1 MEIVRVVLL
10 VAVSTAVAALML
22 YVFGGWPKALPYGE
36 PMPYITFKNTTRGI
50 QLGVF
55 DYSNA
60 PVTAH
65 IYVNGR
71 YAGSGRGWT
80 DVYVKCGDYVE
91 ALFQYNGFARKVE
104 GRISCS
110 KPLRSSFVTAV
121 PTVFGG
127 RTALEA
133 TAAFS
138 SLGIEITTECVER
151 VYQQYNAYVYTY
163 YPVFNIFS
171 RNSIIIEYQTDG
183 LRFVASGVGSYI
195 RIDTGGVNTFR
206 GFLRSYIHPPYGYT
220 ISDFQ
225 ASRNLPVNFIVKN
238 INTKYSY
245 EIIDGAY
252 YHYYF
257 ISTKGY
263 VEIDGEQY
271 ELATCEYT
279 DVSVIRKRVAYTYQ
293 WMDISTLDPNAIYEV
308 FIVSPSGNVYRQTF
322 AFYPNNT
329 ALRITT
335 TKVEPPP
342 PIVMGTCANVYIGG
356 ETYTMCGSN
365 LEDAL
370 TAFLRF
376 IDSVRET
383 GMNVTAVYN
392 EMKNAIAA
400 GEGYDK
406 TFGNTVQVTRRI
418 SEGTKIYV
426 EIILSRNV
434 KTDSLSKGFTW
445 IAMPGVFK
453 GLTAGGWDVFI
464 NMAPNK
470 IVMNS
475 TTPPIVLNFIK

>member
-60 PVTAH
+60 SVTAH

-110 KPLRSSFVTAV
+110 KPLRSSAVT
-121 PTVFGG
+121 TVFGS

-133 TAAFS
+133 IAAFS

-151 VYQQYNAYVYTY
+151 VDRRYNSYVYTY
-163 YPVFNIFS
+163 YPVFNISS
-171 RNSIIIEYQTDG
+171 RNSIIIEYQTGG
-183 LRFVASGVGSYI
+183 LRFVATGVGSYI

-206 GFLRSYIHPPYGYT
+206 GFLRSYTHPPYGYT
-220 ISDFQ
+220 ISDFK

-238 INTKYSY
+238 IDTKYHS
-245 EIIDGAY
+245 ESG
-252 YHYYF
+252 YF
-257 ISTKGY
+257 FYFRSTKGY

-279 DVSVIRKRVAYTYQ
+279 DVKVKIRRVAYTYR
-293 WMDISTLDPNAIYEV
+293 WIDINTLDPDAIYEV
-308 FIVSPSGNVYRQTF
+308 LIVSPSGNVYRQTF

-342 PIVMGTCANVYIGG
+342 SIVMGTCANVEIGDV
-356 ETYTMCGSN
+356 TYTMCGSN
-365 LEDAL
+365 LGDAF
-370 TAFLRF
+370 TAFQRF
-376 IDSVRET
+376 VDSARKT

-418 SEGTKIYV
+418 GEVTNIYV
-426 EIILSRNV
+426 EVILSRDV

-475 TTPPIVLNFIK
+475 TTPPIVLNFIR